1 MSGTRVFERK
11 TMRHSFYAVGVALLG
26 LAGFHA
32 TMTGGRPLL
41 SQAEPMSQERSGPLD
56 SRTIPHPDWVQ
67 VSGQIAE
74 TVTMKPDGQPDQ
86 LMARLDPVEGGR
98 VVVDLGPADNLSA
111 VRLEPKNH
119 IHVRGPVLKNGNT
132 RTIIAGE
139 VIADGKVISIERAL
153 GSVPQ
158 PQAAEGETGHML
170 LSPAAPAPAPQSA
183 Q

>member
-1 MSGTRVFERK
+1 MVSKRE

-32 TMTGGRPLL
+32 TMTGGGRPLL
-41 SQAEPMSQERSGPLD
+41 SQAEIMSQERSAPLD
-56 SRTIPHPDWVQ
+56 SRTIPHPNWVQ

-98 VVVDLGPADNLSA
+98 VVVDLGPADKLSA
-111 VRLEPKNH
+111 VKLEPKDH

-139 VIADGKVISIERAL
+139 VIADGKVISIERAP
-153 GSVPQ
+153 GSV
-158 PQAAEGETGHML
+158 
-170 LSPAAPAPAPQSA
+170 
-183 Q
+183 